1 MHAHKHTAM
10 YIHMNRDTGTQK
22 HTSTRV
28 LMNTVQL
35 SSMQAWANC
44 DPGVKSG
51 YSPPPNFVLN
61 DWERAE
67 KEHDA
72 LSRARSW
79 TAGRCSLVHRP
90 DQWPRST
97 AAHAAC
103 PPGRGKAWSLG
114 DCPLAANTMANRAA
128 GAQGTNGAAGAQG
141 RVAYRSPA
149 LSQVLPLSLNKQ
161 EDV

>member
-1 MHAHKHTAM
+1 MHAHQHTAM

-28 LMNTVQL
+28 LVQSVQL

-67 KEHDA
+67 KE
-72 LSRARSW
+72 ARC
-79 TAGRCSLVHRP
+79 A
-90 DQWPRST
+90 
-97 AAHAAC
+97 
-103 PPGRGKAWSLG
+103 
-114 DCPLAANTMANRAA
+114 
-128 GAQGTNGAAGAQG
+128 
-141 RVAYRSPA
+141 
-149 LSQVLPLSLNKQ
+149 
-161 EDV
+161 E